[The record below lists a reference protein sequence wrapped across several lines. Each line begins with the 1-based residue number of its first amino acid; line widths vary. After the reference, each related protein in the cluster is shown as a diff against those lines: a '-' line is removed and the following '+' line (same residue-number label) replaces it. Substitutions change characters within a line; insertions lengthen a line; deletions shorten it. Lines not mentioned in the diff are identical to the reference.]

1 MVCARETTYNIR
13 ELATKLFAFG
23 PKETLAQ
30 QMAAKQRSVEVPIDE
45 DILPA
50 LGITSPHDEALIKRK
65 RSGGKLAAIPLNL
78 PMLDD
83 EGKGSESSGETA
95 APIAQAIKSCLAAA
109 LAPTYLELTDDS
121 AAHRGHAGA
130 AGYKDGESHFVLHVV
145 SSAFA
150 GLSRV
155 KRHQLVYASL
165 VHPELGDLMAT
176 KVHALNIKAETPAE
190 RGD

>member
-1 MVCARETTYNIR
+1 
-13 ELATKLFAFG
+13 
-23 PKETLAQ
+23 
-30 QMAAKQRSVEVPIDE
+30 MAANQRSVELMIDE
-45 DILPA
+45 DSLPA

-83 EGKGSESSGETA
+83 EGKGESESSGETA
-95 APIAQAIKSCLAAA
+95 APVAQAIKDCLTAA
-109 LAPTYLELTDDS
+109 LAPIYLELTDDS

-145 SSAFA
+145 SATFE

-165 VHPELGDLMAT
+165 VHLEFGDLMAT
-176 KVHALNIKAETPAE
+176 KVHALNIKAETPVE
-190 RGD
+190 HGD